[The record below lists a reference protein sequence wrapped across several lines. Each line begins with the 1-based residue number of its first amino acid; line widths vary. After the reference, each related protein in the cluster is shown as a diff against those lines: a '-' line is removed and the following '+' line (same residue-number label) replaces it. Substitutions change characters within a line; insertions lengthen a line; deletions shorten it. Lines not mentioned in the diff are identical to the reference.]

1 MRQLGNGM
9 GDHGGKKHRRRIDPK
24 FAVPPALV
32 RDLSRI
38 QPKIFQPLRCLAVG
52 LRIDLDRHD
61 NAGILGREMAAMT
74 FIDAPEYPGNDEG
87 ATTRL
92 RTGFVRRHRLIAT
105 IA

>member
-1 MRQLGNGM
+1 M
-9 GDHGGKKHRRRIDPK
+9 GDHGGKTHRRRIDPG
-24 FAVPPALV
+24 FAVLSAFM
-32 RDLSRI
+32 RDLLRI
-38 QPKIFQPLRCLAVG
+38 QPKTFQPLRFLAVG

-105 IA
+105 TA